1 MNSMHFYDQVS
12 NKCRLGE
19 MPREGYGATS
29 SQNGAKYIKTGFESL
44 IVPVCN
50 DLLLGVLEYMQKNI
64 HEKIVQILVL
74 KHYLHFYTCF
84 STPKVS

>member
-50 DLLLGVLEYMQKNI
+50 DLLLGVLEYMQKI
-64 HEKIVQILVL
+64 YMKKLF
-74 KHYLHFYTCF
+74 K
-84 STPKVS
+84 SWS